1 MVSISKWLSRPAA
14 LILLGLLV
22 WLPVGGLIALGRFDG
37 LYGQDSFAYYDYA
50 IGPLRAS
57 LLAGQPLPPF
67 FWPPGYPLLVTL
79 ASFGVGLTPVAGQV
93 VSLMAGGLV
102 PILTALLVREV
113 WSANDE
119 RDSMTIAW
127 IAGLMTALT
136 GQLWQSSAVV
146 MSDSTGLAAAT
157 LGMWAVARYGRR
169 ARPAWLLLGV
179 GALAW
184 AVLTRWIYGL
194 VALPALGF
202 ALWVMARR
210 GLPALLQHGVAAA
223 LVGSLVLSPIL
234 FSLASRTQG
243 SFTGDLEVYSWSP
256 LNAMRREF
264 ATLDG
269 NLSYPLPN
277 GLSYALAPAHR
288 YYFTPLLALFILP
301 GLWVVARRRALAPL
315 LLLVGW
321 AGMVY
326 GFHAGAP
333 WQNFRF
339 ALAYLPPLAGL
350 AAVGWAWV
358 LRAAQ
363 RVRDPS
369 PSPDRARLPPRS
381 SGGRGQERGAGAMR
395 FLSSILIV
403 GLAAM
408 AFGGFQLTQ
417 SFIDRKARDLELVR
431 QVEALLPL
439 RSRLLTFGI
448 TLTFQHYSRVETL
461 ELFDLSQEEMAALL
475 ADERSAFLLLDVA
488 NVETQWRGRPLAA
501 SYHWL
506 RDGPG
511 LEVLRQ
517 FGSYTLFKV
526 VGL

>member
-1 MVSISKWLSRPAA
+1 MVSIGKWLSRPAA
-14 LILLGLLV
+14 MILLGLPV
-22 WLPVGGLIALGRFDG
+22 WLPVGGLVAFGRFDG
-37 LYGQDSFAYYDYA
+37 LYGQDAFAYYDYA
-50 IGPLRAS
+50 IGPLRDS
-57 LLAGQPLPPF
+57 LLAGRPLPPF
-67 FWPPGYPLLVTL
+67 FWPPGYPLLVAL
-79 ASFGVGLTPVAGQV
+79 ATFGVGLMPLAGQV
-93 VSLMAGGLV
+93 VSLIAGGLV
-102 PILTALLVREV
+102 PIFAAVLVREV
-113 WSANDE
+113 WPANDE
-119 RDSMTIAW
+119 RESLVIAW
-127 IAGLMTALT
+127 IAGLLTALT

-146 MSDSTGLAAAT
+146 MSDTTGLAAAT
-157 LGMWAVARYGRR
+157 LGMWAVACYGRR

-223 LVGSLVLSPIL
+223 LVGGLVLSPIL
-234 FSLASRTQG
+234 FSLASGTQG
-243 SFTGDLEVYSWSP
+243 SFTGDLKVYSWSP

-264 ATLDG
+264 ATIDG

-277 GLSYALAPAHR
+277 GLYYALAPAHR

-301 GLWVVARRRALAPL
+301 GLWAVVRRRAFAPW

-350 AAVGWAWV
+350 AAIGWAWV
-358 LRAAQ
+358 IR
-363 RVRDPS
+363 
-369 PSPDRARLPPRS
+369 
-381 SGGRGQERGAGAMR
+381 AGAMR

-403 GLAAM
+403 GLAVT

-417 SFIDRKARDLELVR
+417 SFVDRKARDLDLVH

-448 TLTFQHYSRVETL
+448 TLTFQHYSRLETV
-461 ELFDLSQEEMAALL
+461 ELFDLSQEEAAALL
-475 ADERSAFLLLDVA
+475 ADGRPAFLLLDVT
-488 NVETQWRGRPLAA
+488 NVETQWRGLPLAE

-511 LEVLRQ
+511 LERLRE
-517 FGSYTLFKV
+517 FGTYTLFEV
-526 VGL
+526 AGL